1 MTAFLASALSSS
13 PLTIDLVD
21 GVDDGVLANG
31 SPYDYAITPLV
42 ELPKVA
48 PENRTV
54 SVMLRHLRER
64 TWHTLY
70 LSTASPAFDER
81 TMHPSR
87 DPNGTDW
94 HVLFTSSTY
103 ASYPFPPPSVS
114 NFTAAETSVGDVP
127 RPGVVAVHFRTADAT
142 GPRGALNRTAGLHG
156 GQIDEVTSSSFRLS
170 RALDESG
177 KYVFVVVPAGQN
189 APTINDVLRLRG
201 AGDAS
206 PLACGVVQVPA
217 GYVEANRTIFGRP
230 LLRVN
235 KSKTDASV
243 DDFFYGMDV
252 ESGETRAS
260 SQTLSRQCFERKV
273 PIIAATTSV
282 DRIDR
287 SFYGLGS
294 FTADTDSTRS

>member
-1 MTAFLASALSSS
+1 M
-13 PLTIDLVD
+13 
-21 GVDDGVLANG
+21 
-31 SPYDYAITPLV
+31 
-42 ELPKVA
+42 
-48 PENRTV
+48 
-54 SVMLRHLRER
+54 
-64 TWHTLY
+64 
-70 LSTASPAFDER
+70 
-81 TMHPSR
+81 
-87 DPNGTDW
+87 
-94 HVLFTSSTY
+94 
-103 ASYPFPPPSVS
+103 
-114 NFTAAETSVGDVP
+114 
-127 RPGVVAVHFRTADAT
+127 
-142 GPRGALNRTAGLHG
+142 
-156 GQIDEVTSSSFRLS
+156 TSSSFRLS

-201 AGDAS
+201 GGDAS
-206 PLACGVVQVPA
+206 PLACGVVQVSA

-243 DDFFYGMDV
+243 NDFFYGMDV

-294 FTADTDSTRS
+294 FTADTDSLLEAEPAFLYADGSSPPFSLTELDAQAELILDHLRLHSHLLA